1 MRIKLDLVDEFQQQF
16 GQQFAFEKARDFMF
30 EYISQIRSTLPPVA
44 ATAWEIV
51 KKSRAGIVTPQERD
65 QTIRHMWDYVNQC
78 EAAGKRESPESGVTR
93 ALFFLLNGPGEEYV
107 SEDLHWSFILL
118 TSSKIIR
125 MSQRSFSAK
134 SLLRSQVTEI
144 RAKQRLR
151 ADVLLVYRDS
161 RQAEAFRFL
170 ETVIDCRNI
179 SITRFD
185 P

>member
-44 ATAWEIV
+44 ATAWEVV

-78 EAAGKRESPESGVTR
+78 EAPGKRESPESGVTR

-107 SEDLHWSFILL
+107 SEDLHWFFYFANQFEDHSDV
-118 TSSKIIR
+118 
-125 MSQRSFSAK
+125 AEE
-134 SLLRSQVTEI
+134 LLRKVFASEPGD
-144 RAKQRLR
+144 RNP
-151 ADVLLVYRDS
+151 
-161 RQAEAFRFL
+161 RQA
-170 ETVIDCRNI
+170 T
-179 SITRFD
+179 TQG
-185 P
+185 